1 MDDTNIEIL
10 ETESV
15 IPESSVVALPM
26 NFVSVGTVE
35 HDSVQVYIKQDVYKR
50 IEKFAK
56 EEMSKDKKPSS
67 KSKNNSKQFKI
78 NNKNK
83 EKHR

>member
-15 IPESSVVALPM
+15 VPESSVVALPM

-56 EEMSKDKKPSS
+56 EEM
-67 KSKNNSKQFKI
+67 
-78 NNKNK
+78 
-83 EKHR
+83 

>member
-15 IPESSVVALPM
+15 VTESSVVALPM

-50 IEKFAK
+50 VLVVATGALLNPIMIQQKESIPCVAHGILLEKV
-56 EEMSKDKKPSS
+56 
-67 KSKNNSKQFKI
+67 
-78 NNKNK
+78 
-83 EKHR
+83 R

>member
-15 IPESSVVALPM
+15 VTESSVVALPM
-26 NFVSVGTVE
+26 NFVSVGTLE

-56 EEMSKDKKPSS
+56 
-67 KSKNNSKQFKI
+67 
-78 NNKNK
+78 
-83 EKHR
+83 